1 MNDILFQWAGYVL
14 TPITGIVSWIAASR
28 QREKTLMDG
37 LNDSLKQMQ
46 ETINMLVEKNKQQLD
61 EIIELR
67 SENAS
72 LRADVAELK
81 EQLGKM
87 K

>member
-81 EQLGKM
+81 EQLEKM